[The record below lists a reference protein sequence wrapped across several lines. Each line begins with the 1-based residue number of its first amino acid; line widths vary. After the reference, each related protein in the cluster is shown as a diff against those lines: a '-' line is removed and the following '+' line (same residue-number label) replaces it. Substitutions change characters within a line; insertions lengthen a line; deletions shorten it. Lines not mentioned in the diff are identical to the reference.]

1 MEKKAALTVV
11 ASTGRLI
18 VTEERWSRRPR
29 GKVITYIEDNT
40 KKQEV
45 ITNTGDNIEMI
56 QKKQKKTGGARGQG
70 AKLSHIEG
78 IIQHTGDDIKMIQKN
93 QQQKTGGARGA
104 IFQFPRD

>member
-1 MEKKAALTVV
+1 MHLVCFGKKAAVTVV

-45 ITNTGDNIEMI
+45 ITNTGDNIVMI
-56 QKKQKKTGGARGQG
+56 QQENYFLISF
-70 AKLSHIEG
+70 LSTHLS
-78 IIQHTGDDIKMIQKN
+78 
-93 QQQKTGGARGA
+93 
-104 IFQFPRD
+104 FFF

>member
-1 MEKKAALTVV
+1 MSTKLISFPYLASKGAKKMNASCVFWKKVAVTVV

-56 QKKQKKTGGARGQG
+56 QKKTKKKQAEQG
-70 AKLSHIEG
+70 AKG
-78 IIQHTGDDIKMIQKN
+78 QNYHT
-93 QQQKTGGARGA
+93 
-104 IFQFPRD
+104 